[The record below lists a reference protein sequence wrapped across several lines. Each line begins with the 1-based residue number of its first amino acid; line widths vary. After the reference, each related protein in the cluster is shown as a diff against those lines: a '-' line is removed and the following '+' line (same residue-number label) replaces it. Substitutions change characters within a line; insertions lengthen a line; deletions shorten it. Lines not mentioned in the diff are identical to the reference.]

1 MSGNIERVGV
11 YMSASEIDYTIRN
24 AVMSMQ
30 MEGFNVD
37 EKDITLCRQML
48 EEEITLDEYLMLA
61 IGKVL
66 G

>member
-1 MSGNIERVGV
+1 
-11 YMSASEIDYTIRN
+11 MSASEIDYTIRN